1 MSRHSLI
8 ILSVVFISWSVTW
21 QAFRDWHV
29 VTKLHYLVHHQ
40 QKDSR
45 TIFLLL
51 TSCNKFPF
59 SWEWQPALCIDW
71 SSTNSDNKR
80 PQNFSICC
88 NYCKTLTPNAR
99 DWQRPYL
106 RIHRGFNSHIL
117 HQIPT
122 GEFDKIQFPRHHK
135 YFLNHWNVAPP
146 LQEAVEDDQVWTK
159 TSCLPAGTQLYLGSS
174 SSPFDAQSR
183 VTRFGNKSDSSQLG
197 HWQIQTTQIDS
208 GPKLCRAD

>member
-29 VTKLHYLVHHQ
+29 ATKLPYLVHHR

-45 TIFLLL
+45 RIFLLL

-88 NYCKTLTPNAR
+88 NYCKTLTS
-99 DWQRPYL
+99 
-106 RIHRGFNSHIL
+106 RGKLQTRETDRNLIWESTLLAMLGFWLSHTAS
-117 HQIPT
+117 T

-135 YFLNHWNVAPP
+135 YFLNHWNVAQP
-146 LQEAVEDDQVWTK
+146 LQEAVEDDQVRTK
-159 TSCLPAGTQLYLGSS
+159 TSCLPGTVVPGLVVITIWCS
-174 SSPFDAQSR
+174 
-183 VTRFGNKSDSSQLG
+183 V
-197 HWQIQTTQIDS
+197 
-208 GPKLCRAD
+208 

>member
-1 MSRHSLI
+1 MFSYHGVSLGKPSEIDMWWQNSLI
-8 ILSVVFISWSVTW
+8 LF
-21 QAFRDWHV
+21 
-29 VTKLHYLVHHQ
+29 
-40 QKDSR
+40 
-45 TIFLLL
+45 
-51 TSCNKFPF
+51 TSGRKTAAGFFCF
-59 SWEWQPALCIDW
+59 WRLA
-71 SSTNSDNKR
+71 TNSPFPGSDSQLSALTDL
-80 PQNFSICC
+80 PP
-88 NYCKTLTPNAR
+88 TLTTKDLKTSPFVAIIVKL
-99 DWQRPYL
+99 WL
-106 RIHRGFNSHIL
+106 REESSKHERLTATLSENPPCSRRWGFNSHIL

-159 TSCLPAGTQLYLGSS
+159 TSCLPGCTQLYLGSS

-197 HWQIQTTQIDS
+197 HWKIQTTQIDS

>member
-1 MSRHSLI
+1 MECHLASLQRLTCGDKTP
-8 ILSVVFISWSVTW
+8 LSCSPAAERQPHDFS
-21 QAFRDWHV
+21 AFDV
-29 VTKLHYLVHHQ
+29 LQ
-40 QKDSR
+40 QNP
-45 TIFLLL
+45 L
-51 TSCNKFPF
+51 

-135 YFLNHWNVAPP
+135 YFLNHWNVAQP

-159 TSCLPAGTQLYLGSS
+159 TSCLKLYLGSS

-183 VTRFGNKSDSSQLG
+183 VTRLGNKSDSSQLG